1 MPDRTTMPD
10 MGENRARSA
19 QPKRC
24 GTVVAVAVMAL
35 TALGAWPSL
44 SQAEPVAEFYRGKT
58 IIYNLAV
65 PDGASWGLYAR
76 NFIEHLRSHM
86 PGNPTIILQVMP
98 GGGGVAAANYMF
110 NIAPKDG
117 TVIGTPLSTAIV
129 FAATNP
135 NEVKFDPR
143 KFSWIGSLA
152 VVQDVISVWYTARAK
167 TLDEARTTQLVMG
180 ATGKGSNSFQDIAL
194 ANNLLGTK
202 FRTVLGY
209 KGGADINLAI
219 ERGEVDG
226 RATTWDSWP
235 ASNPDW
241 LREKKIVHLV
251 QLGPHKLPEIG
262 DDVPL
267 LRDLVSGEEQRMVD
281 FVGLSLTMGRSV
293 YAPPGTP
300 ADRLAALRAALIE
313 TVKDPAYIADA
324 QRLILDAT
332 TWQTG
337 EAVAKAVDDAF
348 SLPPNLV
355 EKAKAVMDLP

>member
-1 MPDRTTMPD
+1 MSDRTTMPD